1 MSDALLPKLSLKN
14 CKVLWQDRTTQFFL
28 PFRIES
34 DCLVFAKHTGNMAED
49 IDRLNR
55 NVHAISLH
63 QLYENLKKN
72 DPHDPIE
79 FDPDKTT
86 IQNTKYSAGSR
97 NEVKRYLLIHLCS
110 LKNEC
115 SNTDV
120 NCDIF
125 YLKFFAMISIKDLNK
140 HEIEL

>member
-1 MSDALLPKLSLKN
+1 
-14 CKVLWQDRTTQFFL
+14 
-28 PFRIES
+28 
-34 DCLVFAKHTGNMAED
+34 MAED

-97 NEVKRYLLIHLCS
+97 NEVKRYFLKHSIGISFLILAELS
-110 LKNEC
+110 GLYLNDQKSWAVYTNNE
-115 SNTDV
+115 
-120 NCDIF
+120 
-125 YLKFFAMISIKDLNK
+125 
-140 HEIEL
+140 